1 MKNSLTS
8 KPKNRRGATM
18 VEFAI
23 VAPIVFF
30 LFFTAFEFA
39 RVAMIRHTADN
50 AVYEAA
56 RRAIL
61 PGASAADARQEA
73 QQILNSLGLRNTS
86 VDITPTVIRP
96 TTRDVTV
103 QIAVPLDSNSFVPN
117 QFFGGETIRTQLTMR
132 REGNRP

>member
-30 LFFTAFEFA
+30 LFFTAFEFS